1 MGPTKL
7 DLDVV
12 GIGALNVDY
21 IASAP
26 PSSADGTELDL
37 RRRISK
43 IVSAAPSPF
52 QWGAETL
59 VDERIVY
66 AALEEM
72 SAPSLDVTLGGS
84 AWNAIYALEQM
95 RLGLRLGYVGV
106 AGRVRVPGIS
116 SLQQLEMLGIDHT
129 FVRRSD
135 CRDSGICL
143 SYVDGGERTLL
154 TAPGANVELAQ
165 LLEERFE
172 ELAQYLAR
180 TKVVHITSLLDP
192 ESPRHLL
199 TLLRRMKRINPGTVL
214 TFDPGHT
221 WASSPTPEVEGILS
235 LSDYLLVNT
244 AEFAALGNADGGEP
258 DEAIAARLMQRL
270 DSPDAVVIVKRS
282 DGVTALHQ
290 DSGAIE
296 RRQFAQTPLSDDGIQ
311 DATGAGDVFAAGL
324 LAVIAGS
331 RLQLELGASLG
342 MRLAGHKLR
351 YVGAQGHAEFPA
363 IAQDFIRIRA
373 AERQHRPLP
382 QGVFISHGAN
392 PQWHA
397 VRDFIERE
405 CKLPTQVFESHL
417 WSSRQV
423 TEALA
428 EYLKR
433 CGFAVC
439 VLTAEDLAED
449 GTRRPR
455 QNVIHEAGLFQG
467 RYGFDRV
474 MLLAE
479 EGCAL
484 LPELAGLPAIRFP
497 HGRIDVTFRRLQKMI
512 G

>member
-1 MGPTKL
+1 MLGAYTTLLRCRGITTRMGPTKL

-95 RLGLRLGYVGV
+95 RLGLRLG
-106 AGRVRVPGIS
+106 
-116 SLQQLEMLGIDHT
+116 
-129 FVRRSD
+129 
-135 CRDSGICL
+135 
-143 SYVDGGERTLL
+143 YVDGGERTLL

-428 EYLKR
+428 EYLRR

-484 LPELAGLPAIRFP
+484 LPERAGLPAIRFP